1 MRVFVICPHNL
12 LRPAH
17 IEVAIK
23 QSKINIRELFMPE
36 KDRGTA
42 DLWLREWARSNGIK
56 VREYQGQEEQALKA
70 MAGKDDTAVVAVLS
84 PDDPHTMELVAEA
97 ESRRIP
103 VYIYRELYRQD
114 PRVNCRF
121 SPVERPDVWLKALT
135 AEQRDF
141 FRRLHSLCEQY
152 NVELKTDPSENSGSL
167 LSFSDGTEFEGVN
180 LDSRGCK
187 VRPRGSFRYRRIPL
201 D

>member
-1 MRVFVICPHNL
+1 MRIFVIYPNNL

-17 IEVAIK
+17 IEVAVK
-23 QSKINIRELFMPE
+23 QAKMQVSEILMPE

-42 DLWLREWARSNGIK
+42 DLWLRDWAKSQGLK
-56 VREYQGQEEQALKA
+56 VHTFSGSEEQALKMLA
-70 MAGKDDTAVVAVLS
+70 DKDDTAVVAVLS
-84 PDDPHTMELVAEA
+84 PDDPHTMDLVAQA

-152 NVELKTDPSENSGSL
+152 KVELKTGPSETAGSL
-167 LSFSDGTEFEGVN
+167 LKFSDGTEFEGIN
-180 LDSRGCK
+180 LDSKGCK
-187 VRPRGSFRYRRIPL
+187 VRPRGSFRYRKIPL